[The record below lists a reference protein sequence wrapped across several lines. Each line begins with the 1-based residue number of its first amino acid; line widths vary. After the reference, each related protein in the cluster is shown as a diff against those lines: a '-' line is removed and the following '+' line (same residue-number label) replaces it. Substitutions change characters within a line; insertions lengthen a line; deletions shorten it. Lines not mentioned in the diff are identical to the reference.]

1 MAVTTLPHPNTFFL
15 ETETAAKSWW
25 KKLGNK
31 GTFASLAVHA
41 LAIIAVWSLSLHVA
55 NVPQVQRPIE
65 LVLEKIAPKELV
77 PPPPKPEPVKEKP
90 VALAPP
96 KPVSRALPTPKT
108 IATSA
113 EKAETFTPPA
123 PDPTPQPI
131 GPVTPTAPTPP
142 APPAPPASKVISTE
156 GIPSD
161 YVNQIYTRI
170 NRRAEY
176 PRVAKMRHEEGRV
189 GYKLTLSPQGALL
202 KFDIQSSGSEALDE
216 AARDAIKAAAPFPK
230 LPDLGGSTYLLSGAI
245 VFKIT

>member
-1 MAVTTLPHPNTFFL
+1 MTVTTLPHPNTFFL
-15 ETETAAKSWW
+15 DTETAGKNWW
-25 KKLGNK
+25 KKT
-31 GTFASLAVHA
+31 GTRGTLTSLVVHA
-41 LAIIAVWSLSLHVA
+41 VAIAAIWSLSLHVA
-55 NVPQVQRPIE
+55 DVPQVQRPIE
-65 LVLEKIAPKELV
+65 LVLEKLAPKELV
-77 PPPPKPEPVKEKP
+77 PPPPKREPVKDKP

-108 IATSA
+108 VATSA
-113 EKAETFTPPA
+113 DKAETVTPPA

-131 GPVTPTAPTPP
+131 GPVTPTPP
-142 APPAPPASKVISTE
+142 AAPAQPTSTVISTE

-161 YVNQIYTRI
+161 YVNQIYSRI

-189 GYKLTLSPQGALL
+189 GYKLTLNPQGALL